1 MIWWVYIAAQ
11 VLAFIIISEAYKAVK
26 RRFVRPLQQVQ
37 LEQNIKIM
45 MVQ

>member
-26 RRFVRPLQQVQ
+26 RRFVRPLQVQ
-37 LEQNIKIM
+37 SERNIKIM